1 MEDVLTSK
9 YAGKVNAPRFPV
21 RAEWL
26 NSSGPLSLEDFKG
39 KLLVLDFWSYCC
51 INCMHIIP
59 VLRRLER
66 KYPEEIAVVGVHS
79 AKFDEERA
87 TEHIQQ
93 AIMRYGVSH
102 PVINDAD
109 KVVWQSYAVR
119 AWPTLIFVDPTG
131 KVVGRIEGELTYEDG
146 VTLFDEMLA
155 EFREAGTLR
164 PSPGHYA
171 EPALRVGVLDYPG
184 KIVADE
190 ENERLFIAD
199 TGHNRI
205 LVTDLEGEIQTVIG
219 SGHEGL
225 ADGVL
230 EGAQFNHPQGIAVYG
245 ETLFVADT
253 ENHALRVVD
262 LEMGTVETIAGTG
275 NQAVGHV
282 EGGLGLE
289 VDLRSP
295 WDIALAGRSLHIAMA
310 GSHQIW
316 TMNLDTHIVQATV
329 GTGAENIVDGP
340 PEEALLA
347 QPSGI
352 TVDEDY
358 VMYVADSESSSI
370 RAVDAVSAH
379 HVSTLVGA
387 GLFDFGDADGG
398 ALVARLQHPL
408 GIDYDGGTVFIADT
422 YNHKIKRLGTDS
434 LMVSTLAGSG
444 EPGHDDGPSAR
455 ATFYEPGGLSMGGST
470 IYVADTNNHAVRA
483 IDLDTAMV
491 RTLTVDF

>member
-1 MEDVLTSK
+1 MTSK
-9 YAGKVNAPRFPV
+9 YAGKVNAPPFPIGL
-21 RAEWL
+21 EWL
-26 NSSGPLSLEDFKG
+26 NCPGPLSLDDFKG
-39 KLLVLDFWSYCC
+39 KLLVLDFWTYCC
-51 INCMHIIP
+51 INCMHIVP
-59 VLRRLER
+59 TLRRLER
-66 KYPEEIAVVGVHS
+66 HYPEEVAVVGVHT

-87 TEHIQQ
+87 SAHILQ
-93 AIMRYGVSH
+93 AVSRYGVSH

-109 KVVWQSYAVR
+109 KSVWQSYAVR
-119 AWPTLIFVDPTG
+119 AWPTLMFVDPAG

-155 EFREAGTLR
+155 EFRAAETLK
-164 PSPGHYA
+164 PSPGIFV
-171 EPALRVGVLDYPG
+171 ERQVRFGVLHYPG
-184 KIVADE
+184 KVVADE

-199 TGHNRI
+199 SGHNRI

-219 SGHEGL
+219 SGYEGL

-230 EGAQFNHPQGIAVYG
+230 EGAQFNHPQGMAVYG
-245 ETLFVADT
+245 DTLFVADT

-262 LEMGTVETIAGTG
+262 LEVGTVETIAGTG
-275 NQAVGHV
+275 NQAMGHV
-282 EGGLGLE
+282 EGGLALE

-316 TMNLDTHIVQATV
+316 TMNLDTHVVQATV
-329 GTGAENIVDGP
+329 GTGMENIMDGP

-358 VMYVADSESSSI
+358 VMYVADSETSSI
-370 RAVDAVSAH
+370 RSVDALSAH
-379 HVSTLVGA
+379 HVRTLVGS
-387 GLFDFGDADGG
+387 GLFEFGDVDGQ
-398 ALVARLQHPL
+398 ASRAQLQHPL
-408 GIDYDGGTVFIADT
+408 GIDYDGGTVLIADT

-434 LMVSTLAGSG
+434 LMVSTLAGNG
-444 EPGHDDGPSAR
+444 VAGHDDGPSAN
-455 ATFYEPGGLSMGGST
+455 ATFYEPGGLAICGST

-483 IDLDTAMV
+483 IDLNTEMV
-491 RTLTVDF
+491 STLTVDF